1 MILRRCSVLVGMLAI
16 AGCATERGYEGPVR
30 PARELAVI
38 EGAPR
43 VNAGLPLVPVIRK
56 IDDRVLEWKYSSVEV
71 LPGEHRLLVD
81 CSRERSTTRYDLYLI
96 ARAGHRYVLVAESSP
111 GNHSCESVRIEER

>member
-1 MILRRCSVLVGMLAI
+1 MRRLWVLLLCVLGL
-16 AGCATERGYEGPVR
+16 AGCATDRGYEGPVR

-43 VNAGLPLVPVIRK
+43 INAGLPLVPAIRK
-56 IDDRVLEWKYSSVEV
+56 VDDHVLEWKYSSVEV
-71 LPGEHRLLVD
+71 LPGEHRVLVD
-81 CSRERSTTRYDLYLI
+81 CSREQSTTRFELYVI

-111 GNHSCESVRIEER
+111 GNHSCESVRIEEH